1 MNNPLT
7 TAELFRLLSLCIGK
21 EKAATPY
28 MVAKVFG
35 CAQTTAIAWSRG
47 HKVMDDENALK
58 ASSMLGLDPDYVILS
73 LQAERAL
80 KSNMDKIAA
89 IFERA
94 ALASLHHAAALVFS
108 VFLLISATVPT
119 PASAAISVFFNAPQY
134 TLCALFRR
142 FFKRLARHPHGHGWP
157 RPAAGLLFHA
167 VI

>member
-7 TAELFRLLSLCIGK
+7 TAELFRLLSLSIGK

-35 CAQTTAIAWSRG
+35 CAQTTAIGWMRG
-47 HKVMDDENALK
+47 HQVMDEKHAQK
-58 ASSMLGLDPDYVILS
+58 AAEMLGLELDYVVLS

-80 KSNMDKIAA
+80 KSNLDIIAGV
-89 IFERA
+89 FERA

-108 VFLLISATVPT
+108 VFLLFSLLA
-119 PASAAISVFFNAPQY
+119 PAPVQAANSVFFKSPQS
-134 TLCALFRR
+134 TLCVYFWRLICSIFR
-142 FFKRLARHPHGHGWP
+142 HTHGHGWP
-157 RPAAGLLFHA
+157 RPAAFSIFHA